1 MFDELKEKEISYIDK
16 IYDLIKDKNLTAT
29 VVTFGCQM
37 NAKDSE
43 KLLGVLEKSG
53 YRIIENE
60 EEADFVLFNTCTV
73 RENANK
79 RLYGRIG
86 QLKNSCTLNKNKIV
100 GICGCM
106 MQERDEVDYVLE
118 KYKHV
123 KMIFGTHNIYDF
135 PHLLYDILSSTYLDK
150 ENKKVIEVLAK
161 TDVILENLPQLR
173 KYPFKAGVN
182 IMYGCDNFCSYCIV
196 PYVRGRERSRDAS
209 DIIDEVEFLVRDGV
223 KEVMLLG
230 QNVNSYGNK
239 LENSISFAKLLD
251 KVSSIEGLSM
261 VRFMTSHPKDFS
273 DELIE
278 VIKNNKKIA
287 RHIHLPL
294 QSGSNK
300 VLLDMNRKYTKEKY
314 LELVNKIR
322 EGIKDVAISTDIIVG
337 FPTETDEDF
346 QETIDV
352 INKAKFEQT
361 FTFVYS
367 KRTGTKAST
376 LENVSTDAEI
386 KNRFDKLLE
395 VTKNVG
401 EEQYKKNIGKVFTGL
416 VEEKDIIDGYLT
428 ARLSNNALVHFQ
440 GEKSLIGKFVELE
453 LKESKGFYYNGSIK
467 N

>member
-1 MFDELKEKEISYIDK
+1 MFDELREKEISYIDK

-43 KLLGVLEKSG
+43 KFLGVLKKSG
-53 YRIIENE
+53 YKIIENE

-73 RENANK
+73 RENSNK

-86 QLKNSCTLNKNKIV
+86 QLKNSCTQNKNKII

-123 KMIFGTHNIYDF
+123 KMIFGTHNIFDF
-135 PHLLYDILSSTYLDK
+135 PHLLYDVLFATYSDK
-150 ENKKVIEVLAK
+150 DNKKVVEVLSG
-161 TDVILENLPQLR
+161 TDVILESLPQHR
-173 KYPFKAGVN
+173 KYHFKAGVN

-196 PYVRGRERSRDAS
+196 PYVRGRERSRDDN
-209 DIIDEVEFLVRDGV
+209 DIIEEVKTLVNDGV

-239 LENSISFAKLLD
+239 LQNGISFAKLLD
-251 KVSSIEGLSM
+251 KVANVNGLSR

-273 DELIE
+273 DELID
-278 VIKNNKKIA
+278 VIKNNNKIA

-300 VLLDMNRKYTKEKY
+300 VLLDMNRKYTKERY
-314 LELVNKIR
+314 LELVSKIR
-322 EGIKDVAISTDIIVG
+322 ERIEDVAISTDIIVG
-337 FPTETDEDF
+337 FPTETNEGF
-346 QETIDV
+346 LETVDV
-352 INKAKFEQT
+352 IEKAKFEQT
-361 FTFVYS
+361 FTFIYS

-376 LENVSTDAEI
+376 MTNVSTEDEI

-395 VTKNVG
+395 ITKIVGEAQYLKNVG
-401 EEQYKKNIGKVFTGL
+401 KTYMGL
-416 VEEKDIIDGYLT
+416 VEEEDALDGYLT
-428 ARLSNNALVHFQ
+428 ARLSNNALVHFK
-440 GEKSLIGKFVELE
+440 GDTSLIGNYVNLE

-467 N
+467 D